1 MSDIASDVREIKESK
16 SKFGTKLPGNGN
28 KAQELTLKEL
38 SYEQMIMGSIA
49 SLVWGVKN
57 INKDT
62 QVKTLLG
69 RNNIFDIVKNIQTEI
84 PTSFDNFYKKLDEL
98 ITKLSNNI
106 ANNLTQFSNLLIIP
120 KFDEL
125 IKAVEKSY
133 KEKGSLKDST
143 TKILIDLKAAD
154 TIEQILKDF
163 DALDGIVIFDNDNV
177 NRVQDLLDRLDKL
190 SKENIYL
197 VIDTNLY
204 DTIKELKELKID
216 IYDPTCLDSIKS
228 TIDELK
234 SEKIELFDSVNIDN
248 LNELVNEINQKDKIN
263 IFDIE
268 SLERVEKLIHS
279 IESLKEN
286 KLATNALTSIKSLLE
301 SIKDI
306 KIEDINDDTLKLN
319 NIISFI
325 NTGKTSIN
333 NLLNA
338 IDSLGSKLN
347 NKEHIEIL
355 SQAFGIIETLT
366 KLAEGSNITVNKKF
380 FKDLSDIVNPDK
392 KEYIN
397 GIIENI
403 NDLADLSKDAEH
415 KVEIVDNLITTVSNL
430 GNLGFIKLIK
440 SKIALMSINRF
451 LVKDI
456 GNLIKEIKTFDNIE
470 QDTDKSF
477 EALDHLFDSI
487 IKLGDITISDKRK
500 MAKNIIFIDK
510 FLSDDIRNIIQKSI
524 PKLEEGQELGFT
536 VLEKTKGIIDALIG
550 IADIDKNK
558 LDIASEK
565 IENLEDFI
573 KDDVKELLNIISKS
587 LGKEDYLQKL
597 INKIDLTQD
606 IFKSLGDMNDSIP
619 SVMSLIKSNA
629 KVMLLAIE
637 FAFIEESF
645 NTLAKLSKIL
655 KTKDKQFLSK
665 RFDGTL
671 DSIIEINGVL
681 ASINTKQGIKDIL
694 ALDSELAYMYW
705 CMDYLKEIAE
715 SYTKVLKF
723 NEFKK
728 TIQNIK
734 AVVDS
739 IEITKEDYKK
749 LGSLTALLNVMY
761 TLGQYA
767 SDKTTFD
774 MEKFDE
780 ATNAIINGA
789 VPFLKEFI
797 KDSDLDKILKDLIVV
812 NDKTLEKFDQI
823 IKLIEKF
830 DKLSKIA
837 VLSKISNIGLKGIV
851 QEAEYIKVIIGKF
864 GDIDNKEIKKAE
876 KSLNLFKKLVI
887 MSAAILLAGAL
898 IMKFIKIQDLL
909 AFTGTLAIFLFAVTG
924 VFRLVA
930 KALKPAMEGARGA
943 VLLIAASALVMLAGS
958 LVMNYVDFGNLL
970 LFTTSLS
977 IFLFAITGIFRLFS
991 KGFEQAL
998 DGAKDAMLIVAASAL
1013 IMLVGSRLVKP
1024 EDFLAS
1030 LLFAFE
1036 LGVFLAAIGLAFK
1049 LWEAFDSKAIMASA
1063 EDVCLIIGV
1072 SALALILGGLVTKYV
1087 GIADLLLFTLELTLL
1102 IAGTIGIFM
1111 AASKFT
1117 PGALESARDIAI
1129 LIGVSGLVLILAG
1142 LLANHIKFGWLA
1154 LFVLELAVLIGGV
1167 LALYAVV
1174 SMIPVQK
1181 YLQMGWELSLLVA
1194 ASGLI
1199 LILAGL
1205 VVKYI
1210 DLGSLFLFTLI
1221 LGAFIGGILLIY
1233 SIASKGFKHAFKGAK
1248 EMAILIAASALILIL
1263 GTLAVQKWIDIPS
1276 LIVFTLCLAGF
1287 IFAITYAYSFFGKQI
1302 KKAIVPAILL
1312 AILTAISGFVLIMGG
1327 KYFLDNPG
1335 LATAVLE
1342 FAGILVAYIAVMGG
1356 VCFLLGKFM
1365 AKIAMGL
1372 VAMALLLAVTA
1383 LATSVIDSIAKV
1395 ASQEGF
1401 LLNILKGVGAIALVI
1416 AAIGGI
1422 AFAAGALVMGP
1433 QALVFAAGVAVM
1445 ATISGLALLAAQ
1457 AVKNIAV
1464 AMMYMKAVE
1473 KFDPGIMI
1481 DNIKGFIAIAKEME
1495 PIADSFS
1502 MIMKASI
1509 AIQMMSSALSSVA
1522 KTLKDWADL
1531 KIPVYRGTEIVGYET
1546 ITGDMFPKAA
1556 ENIKAVVTTLGQAI
1570 IDVYEAKPE
1579 MFDGPLFGLMDT
1591 PFIKVTKGLKT
1602 MGPMLTS
1609 IAKSII
1615 DWADLKI
1622 PVYRGTEIV
1631 GYETITGDMFP
1642 KAAENIKQVIVTLGQ
1657 AVIDVYNEKPEMFDG
1672 PLFGLMDTPFIKV
1685 TKGLKTMGPMLTSIA
1700 KGVKDWA
1707 DFKIPI
1713 YKGTEIVGYDT
1724 ITAGTMTTAA
1734 KNIKSVIKTLGEA
1747 IIETYDECEKNEKT
1761 QGMFDPQGFLGFGKS
1776 KFARVTKAFKTMGP
1790 MLSSIADAI
1799 SKWAEL
1805 KIPVYKGTEI
1815 VEYKTIKDA
1824 EFGHAAENI
1833 KKVLKCIGEALVEVV
1848 EKNPKIFGED
1858 IFTDGPAI
1866 VAANAMKLMGE
1877 TLNLT
1882 ATAVASYAS
1891 GTFPL
1896 FDKDGKYV
1904 KDIVVKDSDYD
1915 KAAQAIN
1922 KVLVCIGNALTDVVK
1937 NNDIFNDGLFSDAPA
1952 IKAAEA
1958 IKGMSEALNN
1968 SVTAISKLAELDL
1981 NELHTAL
1988 DPMGPEDN
1996 IYHRL
2001 NDLLTFTVEIYRLFV
2016 SEDSSMATTGKV
2028 SHWWRSDTVEKM
2040 SFAEYLDEHN
2050 GDVEDANDALG
2061 TFTSMLSKMLE
2072 KYADIGKLVN
2082 DNKDSLKL
2090 FEGGYNS
2097 DIYKYLNDSMSS
2109 VSAMVRLLTGEDKL
2123 DLFEQIEDNEDDII
2137 DGIKSTTN
2145 ICETMLEGVLDLKK
2159 LFDEISGF
2167 NLYMMIPMINSFDSC
2182 VQALS
2187 KIGKQGEENTGNIK
2201 LSLPAID
2208 AAVLSAQIAMY
2219 STALDMIIKVN
2230 EHAKEAGEE
2239 GYNILRDGILKV
2251 YAATQQIEDNKIFK
2265 QHVKDL
2271 QDYVK
2276 AINSIKLNNISSLK
2290 NFVDSMNELS
2300 KRLGNLDNLTD
2311 AVGNKLSQVLYEL
2324 VLQLRK
2330 AEATINNAHE
2340 LQEKRKRLMDESIQ
2354 KINSIMDHHMIVEIS
2369 QMQEDSTSTEQTGT
2383 IGGTTIDNAPTGTD
2397 NTPPTS
2403 TETKPNPEETPAAR
2417 GTEGSRVSQQ
2427 KDAAQLKDVLTFG
2440 KFKEYMEKQYL
2451 NKIRNSG

>member
-1 MSDIASDVREIKESK
+1 MADKTLMSSIAENVSK
-16 SKFGTKLPGNGN
+16 IEKSHSKFGTKLPGNAN
-28 KAQELTLKEL
+28 KEKEMTLKEL
-38 SYEQMIMGSIA
+38 SYEQMIMGTLA
-49 SLVWGVKN
+49 SLTWGVKN
-57 INKDT
+57 IDKDT
-62 QVKTLLG
+62 QIKTLLG
-69 RNNIFDIVKNIQTEI
+69 KQNIFG
-84 PTSFDNFYKKLDEL
+84 
-98 ITKLSNNI
+98 
-106 ANNLTQFSNLLIIP
+106 
-120 KFDEL
+120 L
-125 IKAVEKSY
+125 IKDINSKLESEKTIFTELKKYSKANATILQY
-133 KEKGSLKDST
+133 FYDNLPKTITDSAAAIIDAIGKSKKNKESLKDST

-163 DALDGIVIFDNDNV
+163 DALEGVVIFDNDNV

-204 DTIKELKELKID
+204 DTVKELKELKID
-216 IYDPTCLDSIKS
+216 IYDPKCLDSIKAE
-228 TIDELK
+228 IDSLNNQ
-234 SEKIELFDSVNIDN
+234 KIEIFDTDNIDKARN
-248 LNELVNEINQKDKIN
+248 LFEQLKKIK
-263 IFDIE
+263 FE
-268 SLERVEKLIHS
+268 EGAE
-279 IESLKEN
+279 
-286 KLATNALTSIKSLLE
+286 NALTGLRSFLSAIEESKGLE
-301 SIKDI
+301 NVSKDS
-306 KIEDINDDTLKLN
+306 DTLKKLTE
-319 NIISFI
+319 FFEGG
-325 NTGKTSIN
+325 GKEKGSITE
-333 NLLNA
+333 LINA
-338 IDSLGSKLN
+338 IDNIQVKLDNEKFDALSKAFSIVEIASKLMEGHDVKI
-347 NKEHIEIL
+347 NKR
-355 SQAFGIIETLT
+355 
-366 KLAEGSNITVNKKF
+366 F
-380 FKDLSDIVNPDK
+380 FKDLNSVLT
-392 KEYIN
+392 EESYIKGLIN
-397 GIIENI
+397 HL
-403 NDLADLSKDAEH
+403 NDLAIDVKKNVRDN
-415 KVEIVDNLITTVSNL
+415 IQTVDDFITTVSNL

-440 SKIALMSINRF
+440 AKIAIKAINAF

-456 GNLIKEIKTFDNIE
+456 KSLIDNVSEYKTVKE
-470 QDTDKSF
+470 DTDKTF

-487 IKLGDITISDKRK
+487 VKLGDITISDKRK

-510 FLSDDIRNIIQKSI
+510 FLSEDIKNIIEKSI
-524 PKLEEGQELGFT
+524 PSLDKNQKEGFE
-536 VLEKTKGIIDALIG
+536 VLEKTKGIIDSLID
-550 IADIDKNK
+550 IADIDQTKMEWAADKMESVKDFITNDVNE
-558 LDIASEK
+558 LLEFIV
-565 IENLEDFI
+565 ENLGP
-573 KDDVKELLNIISKS
+573 KKELKKII
-587 LGKEDYLQKL
+587 EVT
-597 INKIDLTQD
+597 DLTRE
-606 IFKSLGDMNDSIP
+606 IFENIEDMNDSIP
-619 SVMSLIKSNA
+619 SVMSLLKSNT
-629 KVMLLAIE
+629 KVVLLATE

-645 NTLAKLSKIL
+645 KTLSKISKIL
-655 KTKDKQFLSK
+655 TNKDKQFLSK

-705 CMDYLKEIAE
+705 CMDFMKEIAE

-734 AVVDS
+734 SVIDS
-739 IEITKEDYKK
+739 IEISKEDYKK
-749 LGSLTALLNVMY
+749 LGALTALLNTMY

-780 ATNAIINGA
+780 ATEAILTGA
-789 VPFLKEFI
+789 IPFISEFV
-797 KDSDLDKILKDLIVV
+797 KDSELDKNLQNLMSV
-812 NDKTLEKFDQI
+812 NDKMLDKFDQI

-930 KALKPAMEGARGA
+930 KSLKPAMEGARGA

-958 LVMNYVDFGNLL
+958 LIMNYVDFGNLL

-1030 LLFAFE
+1030 LLFAVE

-1087 GIADLLLFTLELTLL
+1087 GIADLLLFTIELTLL

-1142 LLANHIKFGWLA
+1142 LLANHIKFDWLA

-1233 SIASKGFKHAFKGAK
+1233 SIASKGFKNAFKGAK
-1248 EMAILIAASALILIL
+1248 EMVILIAASALILIL
-1263 GTLAVQKWIDIPS
+1263 GALAVQKWIDIPS
-1276 LIVFTLCLAGF
+1276 LIVFTLLLAGF
-1287 IFAITYAYSFFGKQI
+1287 IFAITYTYGVFGKQI
-1302 KKAIVPAILL
+1302 KKSIVPAIAL
-1312 AILTAISGFVLIMGG
+1312 ALLTAISGLVLIMGG
-1327 KYFLDNPG
+1327 KYILDNPG
-1335 LATAVLE
+1335 LLGAVIE
-1342 FAGILVAYIAVMGG
+1342 FAGILIVYTALMGG

-1365 AKIAMGL
+1365 AKIVMGIVAMGL
-1372 VAMALLLAVTA
+1372 LLIVTSF
-1383 LATSVIDSIAKV
+1383 ATSVIDKITTV

-1401 LLNILKGVGAIALVI
+1401 LKNILKGIIAIAGVI
-1416 AAIGGI
+1416 TAIGGI

-1433 QALVFAAGVAVM
+1433 QALLFFAGVGVM
-1445 ATISGLALLAAQ
+1445 ATIAGLALLASQ
-1457 AVKNIAV
+1457 AVKNIAD
-1464 AMMYMKAVE
+1464 AMIHMKEVE
-1473 KFDPGIMI
+1473 KFDPSIMI
-1481 DNIKGFIAIAKEME
+1481 DNIKGFITIAKEME
-1495 PIADSFS
+1495 PIAESFS

-1531 KIPVYRGTEIVGYET
+1531 KIPVYKGTEIVGYET

-1570 IDVYEAKPE
+1570 IDVYNEKPE
-1579 MFDGPLFGLMDT
+1579 MFDGPLFGLLDT

-1609 IAKSII
+1609 VATAIK
-1615 DWADLKI
+1615 DWAELKI
-1622 PVYRGTEIV
+1622 PVYKGTEVV

-1642 KAAENIKQVIVTLGQ
+1642 KAADNIKQVVTTLGQ
-1657 AVIDVYNEKPEMFDG
+1657 AIIDIYNEKPEMFDG
-1672 PLFGLMDTPFIKV
+1672 PLFGLLDTPFVKV
-1685 TKGLKTMGPMLTSIA
+1685 TKALKTMGPMLASIA
-1700 KGVKDWA
+1700 KGVKEWA
-1707 DFKIPI
+1707 DFKIPV
-1713 YKGTEIVGYDT
+1713 YEGTEIVGYDT

-1776 KFARVTKAFKTMGP
+1776 KFARVTQAFKTMGP
-1790 MLSSIADAI
+1790 MLSSIADGI
-1799 SKWAEL
+1799 IKWAEL

-1824 EFGHAAENI
+1824 EFDHAAQNI

-1848 EKNPKIFGED
+1848 EKNPKLFGDD

-1866 VAANAMKLMGE
+1866 VAAKAMKLMGE

-1882 ATAVASYAS
+1882 ATAVSSYAS
-1891 GTFPL
+1891 GVFPL

-1904 KDIVVKDSDYD
+1904 KDIVVKDADYD
-1915 KAAQAIN
+1915 KAATAIN
-1922 KVLVCIGNALTDVVK
+1922 KVLVCIGNALKDVVE

-1988 DPMGPEDN
+1988 DPNGPEDN

-2061 TFTSMLSKMLE
+2061 TFTGMLSKMLD
-2072 KYADIGKLVN
+2072 KYVDIGKIIN
-2082 DNKDSLKL
+2082 DNKDALKV

-2097 DIYKYLNDSMSS
+2097 DIYRYLNDSMSS
-2109 VSAMVRLLTGEDKL
+2109 ITSMIRLLIAEDKL
-2123 DLFEQIEDNEDDII
+2123 DLFEEIEDNEDDII

-2145 ICETMLEGVLDLKK
+2145 ICKTMLDGVLDIKK

-2167 NLYMMIPMINSFDSC
+2167 NMLLMVPMITSFDAC

-2187 KIGKQGEENTGNIK
+2187 KIGKQGEEAVGSIK
-2201 LSLPAID
+2201 LSLPTID
-2208 AAVLSAQIAMY
+2208 ASMLSAQIAMY
-2219 STALDMIIKVN
+2219 SAALDMIIKVN

-2239 GYNILRDGILKV
+2239 GYNVLRDGILKI
-2251 YAATQQIEDNKIFK
+2251 YAATQQIEDNEIFK
-2265 QHVKDL
+2265 QHVKQL
-2271 QDYVK
+2271 EDYVE
-2276 AINSIKLNNISSLK
+2276 AINSIKLNHLGGLK
-2290 NFVDSMNELS
+2290 GLVDSMNELS
-2300 KRLGNLDNLTD
+2300 QRLGNLDNLTD
-2311 AVGNKLSQVLYEL
+2311 AIGNKLSQVLYEL

-2330 AEATINNAHE
+2330 AEATIHNAHE
-2340 LQEKRKRLMDESIQ
+2340 LQEKRKRLMDESIE
-2354 KINSIMDHHMIVEIS
+2354 KIHNIMDHHMIVEIS
-2369 QMQEDSTSTEQTGT
+2369 QQKEEDTSSNPTGT
-2383 IGGTTIDNAPTGTD
+2383 IGGNPVDDGAPQGTD
-2397 NTPPTS
+2397 TTPPTS
-2403 TETKPNPEETPAAR
+2403 TTPKANPEETTAAQ
-2417 GTEGSRVSQQ
+2417 GTGNSRVVNQP
-2427 KDAAQLKDVLTFG
+2427 DAAQLKDVLTFG
-2440 KFKEYMEKQYL
+2440 KFKDYMEKQYL

>member
-1 MSDIASDVREIKESK
+1 MAKKTLMSDIASDVREIKESK

-84 PTSFDNFYKKLDEL
+84 PISFDNFYKKLDEL

-177 NRVQDLLDRLDKL
+177 NHVQDLLDRIDKL
-190 SKENIYL
+190 SKEDIYL
-197 VIDTNLY
+197 VINTNLY
-204 DTIKELKELKID
+204 DTVKELKELKIN
-216 IYDPTCLDSIKS
+216 IYDPASLDNIKAE
-228 TIDELK
+228 IENLK
-234 SEKIELFDSVNIDN
+234 NEQINLFNLDD
-248 LNELVNEINQKDKIN
+248 LNEAKN
-263 IFDIE
+263 IFESIQKIQMNADTENILMGISKFLDTIEKSKFDITKKSKVIE
-268 SLERVEKLIHS
+268 DLINFFGGKDSKQKNTLNNLLTAINSLGEDG
-279 IESLKEN
+279 N
-286 KLATNALTSIKSLLE
+286 KSLLNGDHIKTLATAF
-301 SIKDI
+301 SIVGDAAKLMEGHDV
-306 KIEDINDDTLKLN
+306 KI
-319 NIISFI
+319 
-325 NTGKTSIN
+325 
-333 NLLNA
+333 
-338 IDSLGSKLN
+338 
-347 NKEHIEIL
+347 
-355 SQAFGIIETLT
+355 
-366 KLAEGSNITVNKKF
+366 NKKF
-380 FKDLSDIVNPDK
+380 FKDLNSLLKNDD
-392 KEYIN
+392 YIK
-397 GIIENI
+397 GIII
-403 NDLADLSKDAEH
+403 NLSALKDYVISKDTQ
-415 KVEIVDNLITTVSNL
+415 ISIRTVDDFVTTISNL

-440 SKIALMSINRF
+440 SKIAIKAINAF
-451 LVKDI
+451 LIKDI
-456 GNLIKEIKTFDNIE
+456 KSLIDEIVKFKTT
-470 QDTDKSF
+470 QKDTDKAF
-477 EALDHLFDSI
+477 EALDHLFDAVT
-487 IKLGDITISDKRK
+487 KLGDITISDKRK
-500 MAKNIIFIDK
+500 MAKNIIFIEK
-510 FLSDDIRNIIQKSI
+510 FLAEDIRHIIEESI
-524 PKLEEGQELGFT
+524 PSLRKNQKEGFE
-536 VLEKTKGIIDALIG
+536 VLEKTKGIIDSLIAIG
-550 IADIDKNK
+550 DIDEQK
-558 LDIASEK
+558 LDIASDK
-565 IENLEDFI
+565 IDDIKDFI
-573 KDDVKELLNIISKS
+573 KDDISELIKFIAETLGDKKQLKKVISVTDMTREIFENI
-587 LGKEDYLQKL
+587 
-597 INKIDLTQD
+597 
-606 IFKSLGDMNDSIP
+606 GDMNDAIP
-619 SVMSLIKSNA
+619 GVMSLIKSNT

-655 KTKDKQFLSK
+655 KPKDKQFLSN

-694 ALDSELAYMYW
+694 ALDTELAYMYC
-705 CMDYLKEIAE
+705 CMNYLKEIAE

-767 SDKTTFD
+767 SDKTDFD
-774 MEKFDE
+774 IEKFDE

-789 VPFLKEFI
+789 VPFIKEFI

-830 DKLSKIA
+830 DKLSKLA
-837 VLSKISNIGLKGIV
+837 VLSKLSNIGLKGIS

-864 GDIDNKEIKKAE
+864 GDIKDKEIKKAE
-876 KSLNLFKKLVI
+876 KSLNMFKKLVI
-887 MSAAILLAGAL
+887 MSAAILIGGAL
-898 IMKFIKIQDLL
+898 IMRFIKIEDLL
-909 AFTGTLAIFLFAVTG
+909 AFTGTLTIFLFAITG

-930 KALKPAMEGARGA
+930 KSLKPAMEGAKGA

-958 LVMNYVDFGNLL
+958 LAMNYIDLGNLL
-970 LFTTSLS
+970 LFTVSLS
-977 IFLFAITGIFRLFS
+977 VFLFAITGIFRLFS
-991 KGFEQAL
+991 KGFENAL
-998 DGAKDAMLIVAASAL
+998 DGAQDAVIIVAASAL
-1013 IMLVGSRLVKP
+1013 IMLLGSRLVRP
-1024 EDFLAS
+1024 EDFVGA
-1030 LLFAFE
+1030 LFFAVE

-1049 LWEAFDSKAIMASA
+1049 LFSKMDSKAIMGTA
-1063 EDVCLIIGV
+1063 EDVVLIIAV
-1072 SALALILGGLVTKYV
+1072 SALALILGALTTKYA
-1087 GIADLLLFTLELTLL
+1087 GMAELLLFGLELTLL
-1102 IAGTIGIFM
+1102 IAVTIGIY
-1111 AASKFT
+1111 ALASYFVGDAMKT
-1117 PGALESARDIAI
+1117 ARDVALLIAA
-1129 LIGVSGLVLILAG
+1129 SGLVLILAG
-1142 LLANHIKFGWLA
+1142 LLANHIKMGWLL
-1154 LFVLELAVLIGGV
+1154 LFELELMVLIGGV
-1167 LALYAVV
+1167 LAIYVFAGKFFLSAIQGA
-1174 SMIPVQK
+1174 S
-1181 YLQMGWELSLLVA
+1181 ELALLVL
-1194 ASGLI
+1194 ASGFI

-1205 VVKYI
+1205 VVDYI
-1210 DLGSLFLFTLI
+1210 NIGKLFLFTLI
-1221 LGAFIGGILLIY
+1221 LGAFIAGILFVY
-1233 SIASKGFKHAFKGAK
+1233 SIASQGFKSAFKGAK

-1263 GTLAVQKWIDIPS
+1263 GTIAVQKWIDIPS

-1312 AILTAISGFVLIMGG
+1312 AILTAISGYVLIMGG

-1335 LATAVLE
+1335 LATAALE

-1365 AKIAMGL
+1365 AKITIGL
-1372 VAMALLLAVTA
+1372 VAMTLLLAVTA
-1383 LATSVIDSIAKV
+1383 LATLVIDSIAKV
-1395 ASQEGF
+1395 ASHEGF

-1433 QALVFAAGVAVM
+1433 QALLFAAGVAVM
-1445 ATISGLALLAAQ
+1445 TTISGLALLAAQ

-1464 AMMYMKAVE
+1464 AMMHMKAVE

-1481 DNIKGFIAIAKEME
+1481 DNIKGFIAIAKEMK

-1509 AIQMMSSALSSVA
+1509 AIQIMSSALSLVA

-1546 ITGDMFPKAA
+1546 ITGDMFTNAA

-1570 IDVYEAKPE
+1570 IDVYEAKPD
-1579 MFDGPLFGLMDT
+1579 MFDGPLLGLSDT

-1602 MGPMLTS
+1602 MGPLLTS

-1615 DWADLKI
+1615 DWANLKI
-1622 PVYRGTEIV
+1622 PVYKGTEIV

-1657 AVIDVYNEKPEMFDG
+1657 AIIDVYNEKPEMFDG
-1672 PLFGLMDTPFIKV
+1672 PLLGLMDTPFIKV
-1685 TKGLKTMGPMLTSIA
+1685 TKGLKTMGPMLASIA

-1713 YKGTEIVGYDT
+1713 YKGTEIIGYDT
-1724 ITAGTMTTAA
+1724 ITASTMTAA
-1734 KNIKSVIKTLGEA
+1734 AENIKSVIKTLGEA

-1776 KFARVTKAFKTMGP
+1776 KFARVTQSFKTMGP

-1815 VEYKTIKDA
+1815 VDYKTIKDA

-1858 IFTDGPAI
+1858 IYTNGPAI
-1866 VAANAMKLMGE
+1866 VAANAMKIMGE

-1882 ATAVASYAS
+1882 ATAVAAYAS
-1891 GTFPL
+1891 GKFPI

-1904 KDIVVKDSDYD
+1904 KDLEVDLKNEKVFNT
-1915 KAAQAIN
+1915 AAENIK
-1922 KVLVCIGNALTDVVK
+1922 KVLVCIGNALKDTVEGS
-1937 NNDIFNDGLFSDAPA
+1937 DIFNDRIIGDAPA

-2040 SFAEYLDEHN
+2040 SFAEYLNEHN

-2072 KYADIGKLVN
+2072 KYANIGKLVN

-2090 FEGGYNS
+2090 FEGGYDS

-2123 DLFEQIEDNEDDII
+2123 DLFEQIEDDEDDII

-2159 LFDEISGF
+2159 LFDKISEF

-2208 AAVLSAQIAMY
+2208 AAMLGSQIAMY

-2230 EHAKEAGEE
+2230 EYAKEAGEE

-2251 YAATQQIEDNKIFK
+2251 YAATQQIEENGIFK
-2265 QHVKDL
+2265 QHVKEL

-2290 NFVDSMNELS
+2290 SFVDSMNELS
-2300 KRLGNLDNLTD
+2300 QRLGNLDNLTD

-2369 QMQEDSTSTEQTGT
+2369 QLQEDETSTTPTGT
-2383 IGGTTIDNAPTGTD
+2383 AAGTTINDGAPTGTD
-2397 NTPPTS
+2397 TTHATTS
-2403 TETKPNPEETPAAR
+2403 EPKANPEETTAAR